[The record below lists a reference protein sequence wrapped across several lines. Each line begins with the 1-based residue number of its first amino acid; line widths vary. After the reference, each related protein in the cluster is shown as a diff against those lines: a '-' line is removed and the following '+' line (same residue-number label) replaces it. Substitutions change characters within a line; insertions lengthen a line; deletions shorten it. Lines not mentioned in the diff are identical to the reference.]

1 MIFET
6 RLQKSNLTLYCGS
19 ISARNFSSGPGAPS
33 HEGRVVGFFED
44 MKTLHRVF
52 KAFHYRDFRL
62 MWFGA
67 CTSSIGTWMQIV
79 AQGWLIYRLS
89 HSAFLL
95 ALDQFLG
102 GIPIFLFSLIGGVV
116 ADRVERRKILL
127 GSQYVQMFSATVL
140 TILVATGL
148 VHVWQILCL
157 SFISGFAQ
165 AFGGPAYPAL
175 IPTLVEKEDMP
186 NAIALNS
193 IQFNVAVMI
202 GPALAGQALAK
213 FGEKWCFGLNA
224 FSFLAPI
231 MSLSIITTRFLPVKT
246 TESMF
251 SSLKQGIRFTRQLP
265 SMEALIVLAFC
276 MTALGM
282 PMRTYI
288 PVFVKDIFHRGP
300 ETYGNLL
307 ALMGLGSILGSLTIA
322 SAGNMRRKGLV
333 ALGSTDLSGRR
344 HFRICSFKISADER
358 RNPGAGG
365 RLHDGGLRH
374 GEFAGAVDHHQ
385 RNARARD
392 ERLQLRVPRR
402 HAPGKS
408 VVGMARS
415 HFHGTRGVRSERNA
429 LVLIALYFLLVQRRV
444 AAL

>member
-1 MIFET
+1 
-6 RLQKSNLTLYCGS
+6 
-19 ISARNFSSGPGAPS
+19 
-33 HEGRVVGFFED
+33 
-44 MKTLHRVF
+44 
-52 KAFHYRDFRL
+52 

-116 ADRVERRKILL
+116 ADRVERRRILL
-127 GSQYVQMFSATVL
+127 GSQYVQMASAGLL
-140 TILVATGL
+140 TILVATDT
-148 VHVWQILCL
+148 VHVWHILCL

-165 AFGGPAYPAL
+165 AFGGPAYQAL

-193 IQFNVAVMI
+193 IQFNIAVMV

-213 FGEKWCFGLNA
+213 LGEKWCFGLNA
-224 FSFLAPI
+224 LSFLAPI
-231 MSLSIITTRFLPVKT
+231 VSLSIITARFLPQKT

-251 SSLKQGIRFTRQLP
+251 TSLKQGLTFARKQT
-265 SMEALIVLAFC
+265 SMEALIILAFC

-307 ALMGLGSILGSLTIA
+307 ALMGLGSIFGSLTIA
-322 SAGNMRRKGLV
+322 TAGNFKRKGLV
-333 ALGSTDLSGRR
+333 ALGALICLGAGILGFALSKAVPLSG
-344 HFRICSFKISADER
+344 
-358 RNPGAGG
+358 
-365 RLHDGGLRH
+365 L
-374 GEFAGAVDHHQ
+374 
-385 RNARARD
+385 
-392 ERLQLRVPRR
+392 
-402 HAPGKS
+402 
-408 VVGMARS
+408 M
-415 HFHGTRGVRSERNA
+415 
-429 LVLIALYFLLVQRRV
+429 LVLVGAAMMAVFATVNSLVQLMTTNEMRGRVMSVYNFAFRGGMPMGNLLSGWLVPLFTAPVVLTVNGMLLIALGLYFLLVQRRL